1 MDIAKS
7 TEPTNME
14 KPLLIQQYLISYP
27 IAMIVLS
34 VSVAS
39 LLGSRLV
46 KRWISIIATLGLV
59 FFLINTYILHYP
71 GGTDFFTFRDAG
83 VAVLEGA
90 NPYADV
96 AMVSPPT
103 ALPLFALMASLRV
116 NTGLFV
122 WTTLNIGAAL
132 ALVPLSQLAVQVQ
145 TRRKFKALPKDL
157 LRLSIATV
165 VLSFPISWSIN
176 LGQLALL
183 ESVCLFTALY
193 AQGKNWPMLA
203 GGALA
208 LATIKPQ
215 TLLPFLL
222 LFLRKSDFRTWVSF
236 TFFVL
241 VLCLASTP
249 LDTLLLRIQQ
259 ELVNISTLAAPG
271 ASNDY
276 SFEGPFHYNIIGIEH
291 ALYCLGLRDRGVIRI
306 TQLVILGL
314 LGGGLAVEIGR
325 KGLPRGG
332 ACALVA
338 IYSCIFLYHRFHDVS
353 ILTLPL
359 VYTWSRGLFSERP
372 GRFLF
377 IATFIALL
385 PLFFIHSKLVEVV
398 VEAISSKVGGIQ
410 WLLNALFLP
419 YATWLALIAMGLLY
433 MALKTSGDDA
443 DGHPLALGA
452 I

>member
-1 MDIAKS
+1 
-7 TEPTNME
+7 ME
-14 KPLLIQQYLISYP
+14 KPLLIQQYLIYYP

-34 VSVAS
+34 VSVGS
-39 LLGSRLV
+39 LLGMRLV
-46 KRWISIIATLGLV
+46 QRWIPIIATLGLV
-59 FFLINTYILHYP
+59 FFLINTYILNYP
-71 GGTDFFTFRDAG
+71 GGSDFFIFRDAG

-90 NPYADV
+90 NPYADA

-103 ALPLFALMASLRV
+103 ALPLFALMASLPA
-116 NTGLFV
+116 NTGLLV
-122 WTTLNIGAAL
+122 WTTVNIGAAL
-132 ALVPLSQLAVQVQ
+132 ALIPLSQLALQVQ
-145 TRRKFKALPKDL
+145 TRRKFKALPRAL
-157 LRLSIATV
+157 LSLSIATV
-165 VLSFPISWSIN
+165 VLSLPTYWSID

-183 ESVCLFTALY
+183 ESVCLLTAIY
-193 AQGKNWPMLA
+193 AQGKNWPLLA

-215 TLLPFLL
+215 TMLPFLL

-241 VLCLASTP
+241 VLCLAATP
-249 LDTLLLRIQQ
+249 LDALPLRMQQ

-271 ASNDY
+271 VANDY
-276 SFEGPFHYNIIGIEH
+276 SFEAEFNHTIIGIEH
-291 ALYCLGLRDRGVIRI
+291 ALYCLGLRDRAVIRI
-306 TQLVILGL
+306 TQIVILGL

-359 VYTWSRGLFSERP
+359 VYAWSRALFCERP
-372 GRFLF
+372 GRSLF
-377 IATFIALL
+377 IATFLALL
-385 PLFFIHSKLVEVV
+385 PIFFIHPKLVEVV
-398 VEAISSKVGGIQ
+398 VEAISSKVGGIK
-410 WLLNALFLP
+410 WLLDALVLP

-433 MALKTSGDDA
+433 MALKTAGDDA
-443 DGHPLALGA
+443 DGHPVPPGA

>member
-1 MDIAKS
+1 
-7 TEPTNME
+7 ME

-39 LLGSRLV
+39 LLDMRLV
-46 KRWISIIATLGLV
+46 QRWIPIIATLGLV
-59 FFLINTYILHYP
+59 FFLINTYILNYP
-71 GGTDFFTFRDAG
+71 GGSDFFIFRDAG
-83 VAVLEGA
+83 AAVLKGA

-103 ALPLFALMASLRV
+103 ALPLFALMASLPAK
-116 NTGLFV
+116 TGLLV
-122 WTTLNIGAAL
+122 WTTVNIGAAL
-132 ALVPLSQLAVQVQ
+132 ALVPLSQLALQVQ
-145 TRRKFKALPKDL
+145 TRRKFKALPKPL
-157 LRLSIATV
+157 LSLSIATV
-165 VLSFPISWSIN
+165 VLSFPIYWSIG

-183 ESVCLFTALY
+183 ESLCLYTALY
-193 AQGKNWPMLA
+193 AQGKNWPILA

-215 TLLPFLL
+215 TMLPFLL

-236 TFFVL
+236 TFFVV
-241 VLCLASTP
+241 VLCLAATP
-249 LDTLLLRIQQ
+249 LDALPLRMQQ

-271 ASNDY
+271 APNDY
-276 SFEGPFHYNIIGIEH
+276 SFEAPFNHNIIGIDH

-314 LGGGLAVEIGR
+314 LGGGLAVEICR

-332 ACALVA
+332 ACGLVT

-359 VYTWSRGLFSERP
+359 VYAWSRALFSE
-372 GRFLF
+372 GRARSLFL
-377 IATFIALL
+377 ATFIALL

-398 VEAISSKVGGIQ
+398 VEAISSKVGGIK
-410 WLLNALFLP
+410 WLLEALVLP
-419 YATWLALIAMGLLY
+419 YPTWLALIAMGLLY
-433 MALKTSGDDA
+433 MALKTAGDDA
-443 DGHPLALGA
+443 DGHPVAPGA

>member
-1 MDIAKS
+1 
-7 TEPTNME
+7 ME

-27 IAMIVLS
+27 IAMIVMS

-39 LLGSRLV
+39 LFGIRLV
-46 KRWISIIATLGLV
+46 QRWIPIIATLGIV
-59 FFLINTYILHYP
+59 FFLINTYILNYP
-71 GGTDFFTFRDAG
+71 GGSDFLIFRNAG

-96 AMVSPPT
+96 SMVSPPT
-103 ALPLFALMASLRV
+103 ALPLFALMASLPV
-116 NTGLFV
+116 NTALLV

-132 ALVPLSQLAVQVQ
+132 ALIPLSQRALQVQ
-145 TRRKFKALPKDL
+145 TRRKFKALPIAL
-157 LRLSIATV
+157 LSLSIATV
-165 VLSFPISWSIN
+165 VLSLPTYWSIG

-215 TLLPFLL
+215 TMLPFLL

-236 TFFVL
+236 TFIVL
-241 VLCLASTP
+241 VLCLALTP
-249 LDTLLLRIQQ
+249 LDALPLRIQQ

-271 ASNDY
+271 AANDY
-276 SFEGPFHYNIIGIEH
+276 SFEAPFKDYIIGIDH
-291 ALYCLGLRDRGVIRI
+291 ALYCLGLRDRAVIRI
-306 TQLVILGL
+306 TQIVILGL

-338 IYSCIFLYHRFHDVS
+338 IYSFIFLYHRFHDAS

-359 VYTWSRGLFSERP
+359 VYAWSRALFSERP
-372 GRFLF
+372 GRSLF

-385 PLFFIHSKLVEVV
+385 PIFFLHSKLVEVV
-398 VEAISSKVGGIQ
+398 VEAISSKWGGIK
-410 WLLNALFLP
+410 WLLDALFLP
-419 YATWLALIAMGLLY
+419 YATWCALIAMGLLY
-433 MALKTSGDDA
+433 MALKTAGDDA
-443 DGHPLALGA
+443 DGHAVGPGA
-452 I
+452 IEKSTVSI

>member
-1 MDIAKS
+1 
-7 TEPTNME
+7 ME

-39 LLGSRLV
+39 LLRMRLV
-46 KRWISIIATLGLV
+46 QRWIPIIATLGLV
-59 FFLINTYILHYP
+59 FFLINTYILNYP
-71 GGTDFFTFRDAG
+71 GGSDFSIFRDAG
-83 VAVLEGA
+83 VAVLKGA

-103 ALPLFALMASLRV
+103 ALPLFALMASLPAK
-116 NTGLFV
+116 TGLLV
-122 WTTLNIGAAL
+122 WTTVNIGAAL
-132 ALVPLSQLAVQVQ
+132 ALVPLSQLALQVQ
-145 TRRKFKALPKDL
+145 TRRKFKALPKAL
-157 LRLSIATV
+157 LSLSIATV
-165 VLSFPISWSIN
+165 VLSFPIYWSIN

-208 LATIKPQ
+208 IATIKPQ
-215 TLLPFLL
+215 TMLPFLL

-241 VLCLASTP
+241 VLCLAATP
-249 LDTLLLRIQQ
+249 LDLLPLRMQQ

-271 ASNDY
+271 AANDY
-276 SFEGPFHYNIIGIEH
+276 SFESAYNHTIIGIDH
-291 ALYCLGLRDRGVIRI
+291 ALYCLGLRDRAVIRI

-332 ACALVA
+332 ACALVT

-359 VYTWSRGLFSERP
+359 VYAWSRALFSE
-372 GRFLF
+372 GRGRSLFL
-377 IATFIALL
+377 ATFIALL

-398 VEAISSKVGGIQ
+398 VEAISSKVGGIK
-410 WLLNALFLP
+410 WLLEALVLP
-419 YATWLALIAMGLLY
+419 YPTWLALIAMGLLY
-433 MALKTSGDDA
+433 VALKTAGDDA
-443 DGHPLALGA
+443 DGHPVAPGA

>member
-1 MDIAKS
+1 
-7 TEPTNME
+7 ME
-14 KPLLIQQYLISYP
+14 KPLLIHQYLISYP

-39 LLGSRLV
+39 LLRMRLV
-46 KRWISIIATLGLV
+46 QRWIPIIATLGLV
-59 FFLINTYILHYP
+59 FFLINTYILNYP
-71 GGTDFFTFRDAG
+71 GGSDFSIFRDAG
-83 VAVLEGA
+83 VAVLKGA

-96 AMVSPPT
+96 GMVSPPT
-103 ALPLFALMASLRV
+103 ALPLFALMASLPAK
-116 NTGLFV
+116 TGLLV
-122 WTTLNIGAAL
+122 WTTVNIGAAL
-132 ALVPLSQLAVQVQ
+132 ALVPLSQLALQVQ
-145 TRRKFKALPKDL
+145 TRRKFKALPKAL
-157 LRLSIATV
+157 LTLSIATV
-165 VLSFPISWSIN
+165 VLSFPIYWSIN

-193 AQGKNWPMLA
+193 AQGKNWPILA

-215 TLLPFLL
+215 TMLPFLL

-241 VLCLASTP
+241 VLCLAATP
-249 LDTLLLRIQQ
+249 LDALPLRMQQ

-271 ASNDY
+271 AANDY
-276 SFEGPFHYNIIGIEH
+276 SFESPYNHTIIGIDH
-291 ALYCLGLRDRGVIRI
+291 ALYCLGLRDRAVIRI

-332 ACALVA
+332 ACALVT
-338 IYSCIFLYHRFHDVS
+338 IYSCIFLYHRFHDAS

-359 VYTWSRGLFSERP
+359 VYVWSRALFSE
-372 GRFLF
+372 GRGRSLFL
-377 IATFIALL
+377 ATFIALL

-398 VEAISSKVGGIQ
+398 VEAISSKVGGIK
-410 WLLNALFLP
+410 WLLEALVLP
-419 YATWLALIAMGLLY
+419 YPTWLALIAMGLLY
-433 MALKTSGDDA
+433 VALKTAGDDA
-443 DGHPLALGA
+443 DKHPVAPGA